1 MDTPEEEDVF
11 RDIEIYSNQTFL
23 ELHSAIQEAFNFD
36 QSQLASFHLSDN
48 DWERGEEIT
57 LIDMGGGEKQ
67 LMEDTALSD
76 HIRSKN
82 QKLLY
87 IFDFML
93 MWTFFIEGAGA
104 HRVRSRG
111 RRPVTGGEAAKT
123 ACRGGEIVKVFKPQI
138 RHRWY
143 TIDQP
148 LTARRASPLSP
159 PR

>member
-1 MDTPEEEDVF
+1 MNNDIIRIRALVDTPEEEDVF

-93 MWTFFIEGAGA
+93 MWTFFIEVVAIYPRKTD
-104 HRVRSRG
+104 RVL
-111 RRPVTGGEAAKT
+111 P
-123 ACRGGEIVKVFKPQI
+123 EIVLSVGNHPDQYAKKPENLFGAMQ
-138 RHRWY
+138 Y
-143 TIDQP
+143 PEDPETE
-148 LTARRASPLSP
+148 
-159 PR
+159 